1 MAFQWG
7 KRSQKPKFLKESVK
21 LDWNFQRGGILIL
34 KAKKKEET
42 SVIRGVG
49 EGYGYFWEQHT

>member
-21 LDWNFQRGGILIL
+21 LDWNFQRGGIFES
-34 KAKKKEET
+34 KKKKET
-42 SVIRGVG
+42 SVVRGVG